1 MKSWEIVCW
10 DDDKGDVRIPL
21 NPMQIYLMREA
32 LGLQIIDLP
41 GGQNMIK
48 MKCEDIEGNGRPS
61 LDLGSTW
68 HEGLEIA
75 KLFNINIEILTFEEI
90 DILVHLFKA
99 NWNILNIV
107 ECCLCRREIDLL
119 LHAEKHVHWT
129 DRHDL
134 NFKNKRDQVVV
145 HIDKSRNAKGTLIAP
160 ILGIRSCK
168 GKEIEAIKRV
178 AIRELEQPM
187 FTTREI

>member
-10 DDDKGDVRIPL
+10 DEDKGDIRIPL

-48 MKCEDIEGNGRPS
+48 MKCECGKENDMLS
-61 LDLGSTW
+61 LDLGSNW
-68 HEGLEIA
+68 YDGLEIA
-75 KLFNINIEILTFEEI
+75 KLFNINIDILTFDEV

-99 NWNILNIV
+99 NWNILNIL
-107 ECCLCRREIDLL
+107 ECGLCRREIDLL
-119 LHAEKHVHWT
+119 IHAEKHVHWI

-134 NFKNKRDQVVV
+134 NFRKKHDQVIV
-145 HIDKSRNAKGTLIAP
+145 HIDKSRNSKGTLIVP
-160 ILGIRSCK
+160 MLGMRSCK

-178 AIRELEQPM
+178 AINELEQPM
-187 FTTREI
+187 FTTRDI